1 MVARPTTTRHP
12 FDPIRPN
19 HDYRA
24 LLDANVTWAMIALAI
39 VVFALAIW
47 AFMAS
52 GWYQPALQAPIDVP
66 AVESTSPQNE
76 RAELPPTITP

>member
-1 MVARPTTTRHP
+1 MVTRPTTRHP
-12 FDPIRPN
+12 FDPIRPH

-24 LLDANVTWAMIALAI
+24 MLDANIAWGMI
-39 VVFALAIW
+39 ALAIW

-66 AVESTSPQNE
+66 PGESASPQNE
-76 RAELPPTITP
+76 RAELPPTISP